1 MSSYLFYFTIFGIA
15 KRLYKGAIVLKRLL
29 IISSALSCLN
39 GCIFKALSCH
49 VNYDIYFMLSNTYFD
64 LSVFMYLAFPVEW
77 LQCHK
82 EKNYIIE

>member
-49 VNYDIYFMLSNTYFD
+49 VNYDIYFM
-64 LSVFMYLAFPVEW
+64 
-77 LQCHK
+77 
-82 EKNYIIE
+82 